1 MATRTE
7 QKMLTNRE
15 ISVFCAQIS
24 MLLRSGIA
32 VPEGIR
38 IMLEDMEDAE
48 GRRILASILDHCE
61 LGAPLSEALA
71 KSRVFP
77 KYLVDM
83 VRIGEASGKL
93 EEGMAA
99 LERYYDR
106 EETVSK
112 NIRSAVRYPVVM
124 IVMMVLVVGV
134 LVVKV
139 LPIFNEVFVQL
150 GTEMTGLA
158 GSILRTGMALSRYSL
173 VLVAL
178 LAATA
183 LFCFYL
189 SATAHGQALRSRLG
203 ARFFATKK
211 IYERRACAS
220 FTSALAMMLAS
231 GLDTDKSLEMAA
243 QLVEHPVVRARIEDC
258 QKRIADGASFASA
271 LVDAKL
277 FSGVYGRMISIAFK
291 TGTADSVMQDLADQY
306 SVEVENEVN
315 DRIFMVEPTL
325 VAVFSV
331 IVGIILLS
339 VMLPLMGIMSTIG

>member
-1 MATRTE
+1 MATKTQ

-38 IMLEDMEDAE
+38 IMLEDMGDAE
-48 GRRILASILDHCE
+48 GKHILSTLLEHCE
-61 LGAPLSEALA
+61 LGVPLSEALTQTA
-71 KSRVFP
+71 VFP
-77 KYLVDM
+77 KYLIDM
-83 VRIGEASGKL
+83 VRIGEAAGKL
-93 EEGMAA
+93 EEVMSA

-112 NIRSAVRYPVVM
+112 NIRSAVRYPLVM
-124 IVMMVLVVGV
+124 IGMMVLVVGV

-139 LPIFNEVFVQL
+139 LPIFNEVFMQL
-150 GTEMTGLA
+150 GTEMTGLS

-173 VLVAL
+173 VLVGL
-178 LAATA
+178 LAAA
-183 LFCFYL
+183 AVFCFYL
-189 SATAHGQALRSRLG
+189 STTARGRMLRRRIG
-203 ARFFATKK
+203 MHFFATKK
-211 IYERRACAS
+211 IYERRAGAS

-243 QLVEHPVVRARIEDC
+243 QLVEHPLVKSRIESC
-258 QKRIADGASFASA
+258 QGRIAKGANFATA

-291 TGTADSVMQDLADQY
+291 TGTADSVLQDLADQY
-306 SVEVENEVN
+306 SLELENEIN

-325 VAVFSV
+325 VAIFSV